1 MSLIRVYEK
10 NLFFVATF
18 LFLIFFLLGCWGP
31 SLKEFQKIAD
41 LLNSKQYNSAI
52 SNLNELN
59 LKYPSN
65 ARIYYYLG
73 YAYLNN
79 KDYIR
84 ALKNLN
90 ASLELKPD
98 FKWVIGDT
106 TLANFLAGNSTGVDD
121 VFFKTAVRELQ
132 KIIEDNK
139 GKELSDEIRYHLAV
153 LFLIKKDYESSIKEL
168 QNIINKDPKNIF
180 DAKAHLKIGDIYIN
194 YLDNPGKGI
203 KEYREVIS
211 KYGKAQ
217 ISVEASLKI
226 ATSIK
231 DKMHMYKE
239 RYLALKKFLNNWKGV
254 KEMEKDIK
262 LAEVQSLQD
271 LNKARELR
279 TKAEK
284 SFKEIIKNYPNSIFK
299 KKAED
304 ELSEIE
310 KDFHDI

>member
-18 LFLIFFLLGCWGP
+18 LFLIFFLFGCWGP

-52 SNLNELN
+52 SNLNELSR
-59 LKYPSN
+59 KYPN
-65 ARIYYYLG
+65 NGRIYYYLG

-79 KDYIR
+79 KDYNR
-84 ALKNLN
+84 ALKNLQ
-90 ASLELKPD
+90 AALELKPN

-106 TLANFLAGNSTGVDD
+106 PLANFLAGNSTSVDD

-168 QNIINKDPKNIF
+168 QNVINENPKSIF
-180 DAKAHLKIGDIYIN
+180 DAKAHLMIGDIYIN

-203 KEYREVIS
+203 EEYREVIN
-211 KYGKAQ
+211 KYGKTE
-217 ISVEASLKI
+217 ISAAASLKI
-226 ATSIK
+226 ATSLK
-231 DKMHMYKE
+231 NKMHMYKE
-239 RYLALKKFLNNWKGV
+239 RYLALKNFFKNWKGV
-254 KEMEKDIK
+254 KEMEKDTK

-271 LNKARELR
+271 LSKARDLR

-284 SFKEIIKNYPNSIFK
+284 SFKEIIKNYPNSTFK